1 MELLAPAGTRENFL
15 VAIEAGADA
24 VYLGAPRLNA
34 RNLARDLS
42 LDEIAALI
50 GFAHDRRRKV
60 YIAINSLVR
69 ESDLSLVLE
78 TLAELEAIGPD
89 ALIVQDLGLIQLVRR
104 FFPALRLHA
113 STLMGTHNRQG
124 VDLLARL
131 GCARAVLARELTL
144 EELAALTRSADIEL
158 EVFVHGAMCFSYS
171 GLCLFSSYFGGQSGL
186 RGNCVQPCRRKYS
199 AVGGKGR
206 SGSATGRGGYLFSMN
221 DLEGLAL
228 VPELKRIGVDSLK
241 IEGRLRSAT
250 YVSRV
255 VAAYRLV
262 IDAPE
267 ESAETA
273 IADGARL
280 IPEAMGR
287 TTSTG
292 FFLSPRPRDA
302 IIPHRSGNIGSHLGQ
317 IENRHASDGR
327 TWGQLTLKEQC
338 TVGDRLRLH
347 ADRSG
352 ERIGFTLMQMMA
364 GTAPVQQGG
373 AGQRVE
379 LLLPPAAGSA
389 KDAERLDV
397 YRVDGR
403 DESAQVLR
411 DAAKQLQPVVK
422 TGARKKQL
430 ATRVA
435 RLRSQVVIGDD
446 RMDRQPAGGNR
457 GRGWAGRKPKSEVWL
472 RTDSPQ
478 LLLNRLPFQPD
489 RWVVNLRRQSLSFS
503 GRLKGMYKGAVR
515 DIIWALPPIIP
526 AAAMNALQRDIS
538 VLLRSGFRNFQI
550 AHIGQLELFAGE
562 KVNLFGDY
570 TMNLLNSQALELVFR
585 FGLQGA
591 QLAIEIDRG
600 CLAQAVAGW
609 RQPPSGNRQAKQ
621 RAPGLLG
628 LTVYGAPPLFTARLA
643 ADHFIYGR
651 PLASPKQELFT
662 IEKQEGV
669 TLTRPQRPFS
679 LLPFRGEL
687 EQIGLDY
694 LVVDLSGLRVGKKDL
709 QELGRRIF
717 GADKMPALP
726 TFNYRGTLA

>member
-34 RNLARDLS
+34 RNLARDLG

-50 GFAHDRRRKV
+50 AFAHERRRKV

-78 TLAELEAIGPD
+78 TLAELESIGPD
-89 ALIVQDLGLIQLVRR
+89 ALIVQDLGMIQLVRR

-113 STLMGTHNRQG
+113 STLMSTHNREG
-124 VDLLARL
+124 IELLARL

-144 EELAALTRSADIEL
+144 EELATLARDSSIEL
-158 EVFVHGAMCFSYS
+158 EVFIHGAMCFSYS

-199 AVGGKGR
+199 VIGGKGR
-206 SGSATGRGGYLFSMN
+206 SGSATGRGGYFFSMN
-221 DLEGLAL
+221 DLEGLAQ

-262 IDAPE
+262 IDASE

-273 IADGARL
+273 IAQAARL

-287 TTSTG
+287 ATSTG

-302 IIPHRSGNIGSHLGQ
+302 IIPHRSGNIGTYLGR
-317 IENRHASDGR
+317 IDNRHATGNR

-338 TVGDRLRLH
+338 AVGDRLRLH
-347 ADRSG
+347 SDRSG
-352 ERIGFTLMQMMA
+352 ERIGFTLAQVMA
-364 GTAPVQQGG
+364 GPTPVQRAE

-397 YRVDGR
+397 YRVDGQ
-403 DESAQVLR
+403 EKTGHLLR
-411 DAAKQLQPVVK
+411 DAEQQVRPVV
-422 TGARKKQL
+422 TSATRKKQL
-430 ATRVA
+430 AMRIA
-435 RLRSQVVIGDD
+435 RLRPQIVIGDD
-446 RMDRQPAGGNR
+446 RAEGQSAGGTR
-457 GRGWAGRKPKSEVWL
+457 GRGRAGRKPKSEMWL
-472 RTDSPQ
+472 RTDTPH
-478 LLLNRLPFQPD
+478 LLLSRLPFHPD

-503 GRLKGMYKGAVR
+503 GRLKGMHKGAVR

-526 AAAMNALQRDIS
+526 AAAMNALQRDIR
-538 VLLRSGFRNFQI
+538 VLLRSGYRNFQI
-550 AHIGQLELFAGE
+550 AQLGQIELFAGE

-570 TMNLLNSQALELVFR
+570 TLNLLNSQALELVFR

-591 QLAIEIDRG
+591 QLAIEADRA
-600 CLAQAVAGW
+600 CLTRAVSGW
-609 RQPPSGNRQAKQ
+609 RQRPSADQHAK

-643 ADHFIYGR
+643 ADHFVYGR

-662 IEKQEGV
+662 IEKQDGV

-694 LVVDLSGLRVGKKDL
+694 LVVDLSGMRVGKKDL
-709 QELGRRIF
+709 QELGRRIH
-717 GADKMPALP
+717 GTDKVPTLP